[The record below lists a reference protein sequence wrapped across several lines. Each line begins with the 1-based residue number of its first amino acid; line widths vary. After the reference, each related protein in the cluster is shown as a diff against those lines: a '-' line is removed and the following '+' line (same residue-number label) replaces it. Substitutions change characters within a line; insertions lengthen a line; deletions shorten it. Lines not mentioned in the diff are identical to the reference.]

1 MSECAKYRHMQRNL
15 SGLRT
20 TAVAAILLFMF
31 ERQVHCA
38 CTQMAVVSEQ
48 GGGGRGKMEECI
60 TNVCLQ
66 SPCIW
71 IERINTNCVCQVTQF
86 WSCRVNT
93 DKRLKIRLK
102 GSPDRPP
109 PPHPPA
115 PLGGCRC
122 LQARREMQPLWC
134 VLVLP
139 LNQSKVIVDF
149 SVETTEKSSEKFCL
163 QLFWSFHARV
173 IVLCRRT
180 WKQTRTE

>member
-109 PPHPPA
+109 PHIHQLLWEDADVSRPDEKCN
-115 PLGGCRC
+115 LSGVFWFCR
-122 LQARREMQPLWC
+122 
-134 VLVLP
+134 
-139 LNQSKVIVDF
+139 
-149 SVETTEKSSEKFCL
+149 
-163 QLFWSFHARV
+163 
-173 IVLCRRT
+173 
-180 WKQTRTE
+180 